1 MIQKSHFT
9 MIPNCMLDNLSMQE
23 IAIYCI
29 IKQHAGEQ
37 GESFVSNKTL
47 EKKFKVDHR
56 TISKIYKSLEKKR
69 VIKQT
74 RLKKEGRGKPVK
86 VYSVVDYWEYNT
98 IYHNRVNTPLSV
110 K

>member
-1 MIQKSHFT
+1 MPRQKAVQT
-9 MIPNCMLDNLSMQE
+9 
-23 IAIYCI
+23 
-29 IKQHAGEQ
+29 
-37 GESFVSNKTL
+37 SFYTKYLTTGARL
-47 EKKFKVDHR
+47 Q
-56 TISKIYKSLEKKR
+56 KKR